1 MEAPSVGIAEGKRD
15 LSRLIKTANAKKL
28 DIVLT
33 NRGKPVAVLVPY
45 PEYRRSRRAES
56 YQRVMEARN
65 VFVSAGVRAD
75 EVYRETKSQLEKK
88 A

>member
-1 MEAPSVGIAEGKRD
+1 MQAASVSIAEGKRD
-15 LSRLIKTANAKKL
+15 LSRLIKAANSKKQ

-45 PEYRRSRRAES
+45 GEYRRSRRAES
-56 YQRVMEARN
+56 FQRVMEARSI
-65 VFVSAGVRAD
+65 FVAAGVRAD
-75 EVYRETKSQLEKK
+75 EVYRETKRQLEKD

>member
-1 MEAPSVGIAEGKRD
+1 MQSASVSIADGKRD
-15 LSRLIKTANAKKL
+15 LSRLIKAANAKKQ

-45 PEYRRSRRAES
+45 GEYRRSRRAES
-56 YQRVMEARN
+56 FQRVMEARN
-65 VFVSAGVRAD
+65 VFVAAGVRAD
-75 EVYRETKSQLEKK
+75 EVYRETKNQLEKD